1 MPTRSVVFEGRIL
14 PLLLLAPQLLILLVF
29 FFWPAGQALVQ
40 AVFLVD
46 AFGGNAQFVGLANFR
61 ELFASREYLYALQVT
76 AIFTVATTALAVGL
90 GLVLA
95 LAVERLR
102 WSASI
107 YRTLLIWP
115 YAVAPAVA
123 GVLFMFLLN
132 PSIGVLAFALNR
144 GLGFNW
150 DPTLNRLDGMIL
162 VVVAS
167 AWKQVSYN
175 FVFFLTGLMAIPR
188 PVIEAAALDGAGP
201 IARIRHVILPLLSP
215 TTFFL
220 VVVNIVYA
228 FFETFGVVHTTT
240 GGGPAGSTTILV
252 YKIYRDGFVGLDLGL
267 SSAQSVIMMIIVT
280 GLTVLQFRF
289 VERRVHYG
297 S

>member
-1 MPTRSVVFEGRIL
+1 MTRNVVFEGRIL
-14 PLLLLAPQLLILLVF
+14 PLVLLAPQLLILLVF

-40 AVFLVD
+40 ALYLVD

-61 ELFASREYLYALQVT
+61 ELFASREYLYSLEVT
-76 AIFTVATTALAVGL
+76 AIFTVAATTLAVGL
-90 GLVLA
+90 GLILA
-95 LAVERLR
+95 LAVDRLR
-102 WSASI
+102 WSATI

-123 GVLFMFLLN
+123 GVLVMFLLN
-132 PSIGVLAFALNR
+132 PSIGILAFALNR
-144 GLGFNW
+144 GLGLGW
-150 DPTLNRLDGMIL
+150 DPTLNRVDGMVL

-167 AWKQVSYN
+167 AWKQASYN
-175 FVFFLTGLMAIPR
+175 FVFFLTGMMAIPR
-188 PVIEAAALDGAGP
+188 HVIEAAALDGAGP

-252 YKIYRDGFVGLDLGL
+252 YKVYRDGFVGLDLGL
-267 SSAQSVIMMIIVT
+267 SSAQSVIMMIIVIV
-280 GLTVLQFRF
+280 LTVLQFRF

-297 S
+297 G

>member
-1 MPTRSVVFEGRIL
+1 MSRTAVFEGRAL

-29 FFWPAGQALVQ
+29 LFWPAGQALIQ

-46 AFGGNAQFVGLANFR
+46 AFGGNATFVGLQNFL
-61 ELFASREYLYALQVT
+61 ELFAAREYRYALEVT
-76 AIFTVATTALAVGL
+76 AIFTVATTTLAVGL

-95 LAVERLR
+95 LAVDRLR
-102 WSASI
+102 RSATVF
-107 YRTLLIWP
+107 RTLLIWP

-132 PSIGVLAFALNR
+132 PTIGVLAFALNR
-144 GLGFNW
+144 GLGLGW
-150 DPTLNRLDGMIL
+150 DPTLDRVDGMIL

-175 FVFFLTGLMAIPR
+175 FVFFLTGMMAIPR
-188 PVIEAAALDGAGP
+188 SIIEAAALDGAGP
-201 IARIRHVILPLLSP
+201 VRRAWHIVMPLLSP

-228 FFETFGVVHTTT
+228 FFDTFGVVHTTT
-240 GGGPAGSTTILV
+240 AGGPAGSTTILV
-252 YKIYRDGFVGLDLGL
+252 YKVYRDGFVGLDLGL
-267 SSAQSVIMMIIVT
+267 SSAQSVIIMVIVVV
-280 GLTVLQFRF
+280 LTVLQFRYI
-289 VERRVHYG
+289 ERRVHYG
-297 S
+297 T